1 MREDRIP
8 QKPTHLPFGN
18 STHLLSKDKVESDSN
33 NFLKCCLFET
43 CKDSKLELAAN
54 VSTKLRPNRNFL
66 KLSYIQIRSYI
77 VWTAPCAQL
86 IQAKDFRECLYDLES
101 LYTCALRG
109 DILHQDKASF
119 STFILNFRCHGCCP
133 EYMPSFHS
141 AIQISVLHTHRARG
155 WGEIIKKV
163 VASLKWLSGHFLR
176 VWMCGR
182 IPSKELMIRG
192 RAGWK
197 ETEGV
202 DEKVTLYCPG

>member
-8 QKPTHLPFGN
+8 QKPAHLPLGN
-18 STHLLSKDKVESDSN
+18 PTHLLSKDKVESDSN

-86 IQAKDFRECLYDLES
+86 IQARDFGECLYDLES

-133 EYMPSFHS
+133 STCHHFILQFKFQCY
-141 AIQISVLHTHRARG
+141 THIAQGG

-197 ETEGV
+197 ETERV